1 MHWYSTI
8 LLTLDIVLCVVMLFV
23 VPRKHSPSAAMAW
36 LLLIFL
42 MPILGVILYWL
53 IACNL
58 VAKRRMKLHQRM
70 LDELAQ
76 MREELSHRAQPSR
89 IDVDE
94 SVRPVVALAEKLG
107 KMPILRGNSAR
118 LYGDDEEVLD
128 RLIED
133 IESARDH
140 IHMVFYIWENDQTG
154 LRVADALAEAAG
166 RGLTCRVLM
175 DSVGSHNWFRHRS
188 DYLAAAGVEVQAA
201 LPVGL
206 FRRAASRLDLRNHRK
221 IVVID
226 GQLGWTGSQNILN
239 PIHGERKRKFKDMM
253 VRLRGPV
260 VMELQHVFR
269 SDWYFETD
277 QLLDESDLYP
287 ELQSHG
293 NVLVQ
298 ALPSGPNYPIEN
310 YQRIVVDALHSARKR
325 VVMTTPYF
333 VPDEAL
339 LQAMQVASLRGA
351 EVTLI
356 LPRSSDH
363 WLVDAAAH
371 SYFDF
376 LLQAGVE
383 IYQYDAGILHSKSLS
398 IDEDLALVGSANF
411 DIRSF
416 ALNFELNLIFADAG
430 MVKSVRQLQKGY
442 MHNAE
447 RLTREQWDN
456 RSLWRRGG
464 QNVSKLLS
472 PLL

>member
-1 MHWYSTI
+1 
-8 LLTLDIVLCVVMLFV
+8 
-23 VPRKHSPSAAMAW
+23 
-36 LLLIFL
+36 
-42 MPILGVILYWL
+42 
-53 IACNL
+53 
-58 VAKRRMKLHQRM
+58 
-70 LDELAQ
+70 
-76 MREELSHRAQPSR
+76 
-89 IDVDE
+89 
-94 SVRPVVALAEKLG
+94 
-107 KMPILRGNSAR
+107 
-118 LYGDDEEVLD
+118 
-128 RLIED
+128 
-133 IESARDH
+133 
-140 IHMVFYIWENDQTG
+140 
-154 LRVADALAEAAG
+154 
-166 RGLTCRVLM
+166 M
-175 DSVGSHNWFRHRS
+175 DSVGSHNWFRNRS
-188 DYLAAAGVEVQAA
+188 DYLKDTGVQVQAA

-206 FRRAASRLDLRNHRK
+206 FRRSVSRLDLRNHRK

-239 PIHGERKRKFKDMM
+239 PLQGEQKREFKDMM
-253 VRLRGPV
+253 VRLQGPI

-277 QLLDESDLYP
+277 ELLDESKLYP
-287 ELQSHG
+287 EIRNQG
-293 NVLVQ
+293 DVLVQ

-351 EVTLI
+351 QVTLI

-376 LLQAGVE
+376 LLRAGVE
-383 IYQYDAGILHSKSLS
+383 IYQYDAGVLHSKALS
-398 IDEDLALVGSANF
+398 VDEDLALVGSANF

-430 MVKSVRQLQKGY
+430 MVKSVRELQKSY
-442 MHNAE
+442 IQKA
-447 RLTREQWDN
+447 RKLTREQWDS

-464 QNVSKLLS
+464 QNVSKLFS